1 MVAAVANGEWRA
13 FIRKRMPAT
22 GSVITICHYYKLPQ
36 RLRKIYGEPRRRKY
50 ALFKR

>member
-1 MVAAVANGEWRA
+1 MVAAVASGESGA

-36 RLRKIYGEPRRRKY
+36 RLRKIYGELRWKKY